1 MGVVRLLHL
10 PSETF
15 QLACGRQLQLLDDNS
30 RAPGTMLILV
40 IVFVGLIV
48 GVVVFRRL
56 LHWCRRGQAAQDTG
70 QNAVPH
76 SEIPQLVGR
85 SDFGDPPL
93 VERAAETLCAD
104 LRVPELNCCCLAVP
118 FLLGFDAGPDV
129 VGFQVVDRSGEPLLA
144 VMLKLLPEQTTG
156 PGEYFTLATG
166 FGGSEIARCTV
177 GFSGPECVVCWPDGR
192 AFSVVKEVSQGS
204 GTERVFVMTSHNG
217 EALLTVRCD
226 PRKRRHF
233 IRQPRVGGVE
243 IDTVASV
250 TPGESLEEAAHKEYN
265 QLRVEAGTDASVVV
279 VMCVAID
286 RVARACDRPGL

>member
-233 IRQPRVGGVE
+233 IRQPRVG
-243 IDTVASV
+243 
-250 TPGESLEEAAHKEYN
+250 ESLEEAAHKEYN

>member
-1 MGVVRLLHL
+1 MGVVCLLHL

-30 RAPGTMLILV
+30 RAPGTMLLLV

-104 LRVPELNCCCLAVP
+104 LRVPDLNCCCLAVP

-233 IRQPRVGGVE
+233 IRQPR
-243 IDTVASV
+243 I
-250 TPGESLEEAAHKEYN
+250 GESLEEAAHKEYN